1 MIGYLKG
8 RILYLS
14 SDARAV
20 VGVGG
25 ADPGIGYQVLLP
37 SSPSYAGCT
46 VGAQIELFVHTHVRE
61 DALELFGFRSRD
73 EKDLFLLLMTV
84 NGIGP
89 KAALGLMSKINPEDL
104 IGAILRGD
112 TDSLVKVP
120 GIGKKTAE
128 RVIVELTDTLKKKVD
143 HGAFAAWSKGQ
154 SSNSTT
160 PAVARRPIASKHQA
174 AAAAGI
180 AVEALG
186 IYADARDALLGLG
199 YREAEVLA
207 ALQRVLSETEL
218 SRTGVPTAESAV
230 RGALRQMMVQR

>member
-8 RILYLS
+8 RVLDLS
-14 SDARAV
+14 SDSRAV

-25 ADPGIGYQVLLP
+25 SDPGIGYQVLLP
-37 SSPSYAGCT
+37 SSPSYVDIS
-46 VGAQIELFVHTHVRE
+46 VGSEVELFVHTHVRE
-61 DALELFGFRSRD
+61 DALDLFGFRSRD

-104 IGAILRGD
+104 IGAIVRGD

-128 RVIVELTDTLKKKVD
+128 RVIVELTDSLKKKVE
-143 HGAFAAWSKGQ
+143 HGAFSAWTKGR
-154 SSNSTT
+154 SNSSTA
-160 PAVARRPIASKHQA
+160 PAGARRPVASRNQTPIAS
-174 AAAAGI
+174 GI
-180 AVEALG
+180 PVDALAV
-186 IYADARDALLGLG
+186 YADARDALLGLG

-207 ALQRVLSETEL
+207 SLQRVLGETEIA
-218 SRTGVPTAESAV
+218 RTGIPTAEIAV
-230 RGALRQMMVQR
+230 RGALRQMTAQR

>member
-8 RILYLS
+8 RILDLS
-14 SDARAV
+14 ADARAV

-37 SSPSYAGCT
+37 SSAAYVDFV
-46 VGAQIELFVHTHVRE
+46 VGAQVELFVHTHVRE
-61 DALELFGFRSRD
+61 DALDLFGFRSRD

-112 TDSLVKVP
+112 TESLVKVP

-128 RVIVELTDTLKKKVD
+128 RVIVELTDSLKKKVD
-143 HGAFAAWSKGQ
+143 HGAFAAWAKGQ
-154 SSNSTT
+154 SNSSST
-160 PAVARRPIASKHQA
+160 PTASRRPVASKSQTP
-174 AAAAGI
+174 AAAGI

-186 IYADARDALLGLG
+186 VYADARDALMGLG

-207 ALQRVLSETEL
+207 ALQRVLGETEVA
-218 SRTGVPTAESAV
+218 RTGLPTAEIAV